1 VRDALGLP
9 AGAPVPVAELGA
21 WLETARQA
29 AHVEE
34 APLDSALAA
43 SWAAGPATDAAAGG
57 SVAKT
62 DVGRRLRAVLPERD
76 VSGVLTEML
85 GVLLVRRA
93 AARAGLSL
101 TAAQATR
108 EVLDR
113 DALLRARPGMAEVG
127 YEQFVLAVQKRSLE
141 EILTSDKFGAE
152 VLLRLLSERRHSED
166 QARALWE
173 ADPAAWS
180 GPSGPAD
187 TWEQARPA
195 VWQELRERLYRELFA
210 ESTIVRVF

>member
-1 VRDALGLP
+1 VG
-9 AGAPVPVAELGA
+9 GGPVGGGP
-21 WLETARQA
+21 
-29 AHVEE
+29 
-34 APLDSALAA
+34 
-43 SWAAGPATDAAAGG
+43 AAGGSVAGGPAAGGSVAGGPAAGG

-76 VSGVLTEML
+76 VSGVLTEMI

-93 AARAGLSL
+93 AARAGVSL

-141 EILTSDKFGAE
+141 EVLTSDKFGAE
-152 VLLRLLSERRHSED
+152 VLLRLLSERRHSEQD
-166 QARALWE
+166 ARTLWE
-173 ADPAAWS
+173 ADPAAWP

-187 TWEQARPA
+187 TWEEARPI
-195 VWQELRERLYRELFA
+195 VWQALRERLYRDLFA
-210 ESTIVRVF
+210 ESTIVRRS